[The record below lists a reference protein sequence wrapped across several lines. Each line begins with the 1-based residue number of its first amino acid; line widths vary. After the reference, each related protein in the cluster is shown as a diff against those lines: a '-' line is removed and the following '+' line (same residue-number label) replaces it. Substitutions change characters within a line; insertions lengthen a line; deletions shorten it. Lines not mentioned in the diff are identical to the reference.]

1 MNRRWNF
8 CWTVKTHREEHVDN
22 SHSLQLGIS
31 ISSGAF
37 FVKPAFKTTALT
49 IPLAHTCAHPKF
61 VHQSWPR
68 AMLQTVLAF
77 CSHTS
82 QERDVKLELRSR
94 LTAACFNSSLLEGI
108 FVQTPPRPRVARNPV
123 WLVLPF
129 HSHCY
134 RQIAKA
140 IRDFNSKSSFQRM
153 LAESGLQ
160 VSPVRVAWRSYLP
173 SLTGRMASDR
183 AQQIQTLNRIDR
195 TDYGFHGGWLGG

>member
-1 MNRRWNF
+1 MKSHGE
-8 CWTVKTHREEHVDN
+8 VHVEH
-22 SHSLQLGIS
+22 SHWLQLGIS

-37 FVKPAFKTTALT
+37 SVKPAFKTTALT
-49 IPLAHTCAHPKF
+49 TPLAHTSAHPRS

-82 QERDVKLELRSR
+82 QEKDVKLEFRSR

-108 FVQTPPRPRVARNPV
+108 FVQTPPRPWEARDPV

-129 HSHCY
+129 PPHWY
-134 RQIAKA
+134 RQIVKA
-140 IRDFNSKSSFQRM
+140 ISGFNSNPFFFQRV

-173 SLTGRMASDR
+173 SLRGRMASDR
-183 AQQIQTLNRIDR
+183 APEKLDFES
-195 TDYGFHGGWLGG
+195 D